1 MVASLFAKPRQ
12 KRMRIYDF
20 RIRRFLFAK
29 KKNKKKPS
37 FLKWSGLVLVVGVKF
52 VALKFKTT
60 SICDNQVCMWNCA
73 EKNTVEP
80 KQMTEA
86 MDREKKCAAT
96 TIGWIRKTEST
107 LWMQKM
113 DLILLIIFYNEKGV
127 KKNFEWQHSNPFAHN
142 ELANLFDGTHKAFRL
157 LTMHKKKR
165 RLFNRSRR
173 LFFYPRM
180 GKTTFFSA
188 PLKFVMQML

>member
-1 MVASLFAKPRQ
+1 
-12 KRMRIYDF
+12 
-20 RIRRFLFAK
+20 
-29 KKNKKKPS
+29 
-37 FLKWSGLVLVVGVKF
+37 
-52 VALKFKTT
+52 
-60 SICDNQVCMWNCA
+60 
-73 EKNTVEP
+73 
-80 KQMTEA
+80 MTEA

-157 LTMHKKKR
+157 LTMHKKKKEGC
-165 RLFNRSRR
+165 LIEAVD
-173 LFFYPRM
+173 
-180 GKTTFFSA
+180 FFSI
-188 PLKFVMQML
+188 LGWENQLSFMRL